1 MADHC
6 SYLDHK
12 CALSLSDASVWCYK
26 CDSYIYSKPIRHL
39 TLAFGSIKHPGK
51 FFDVDFDEEIVNT
64 HRYANQIL
72 NYIHFTKDMLIENMK
87 MKKYKKIC
95 FLTGAGISVAAGIP
109 DFRTPGSF
117 IPYIILTI

>member
-1 MADHC
+1 
-6 SYLDHK
+6 
-12 CALSLSDASVWCYK
+12 
-26 CDSYIYSKPIRHL
+26 L

-51 FFDVDFDEEIVNT
+51 FVDVDFDEEIVNT

-117 IPYIILTI
+117 IPFIFLTN